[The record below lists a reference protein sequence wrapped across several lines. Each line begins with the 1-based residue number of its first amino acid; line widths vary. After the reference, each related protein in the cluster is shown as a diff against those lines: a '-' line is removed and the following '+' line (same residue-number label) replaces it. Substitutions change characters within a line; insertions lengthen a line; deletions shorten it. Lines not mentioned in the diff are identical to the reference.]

1 MASSD
6 GSSRSFSMGGKRSF
20 VDFIEDFSQLS
31 LFGMSSGSLLWSP
44 QSGIARERHVWSD
57 LFILANERGCKG

>member
-1 MASSD
+1 
-6 GSSRSFSMGGKRSF
+6 MGGKRSF

-44 QSGIARERHVWSD
+44 QSGIARVRHVWSD